1 MDRRNFLKT
10 AAAGSAAVAVGG
22 TAVLE
27 GCSGGKTGSTSAGTS
42 GIDKTDGNQGR
53 KNVNGLS
60 SRLRMSFE
68 PYELQLRHVFTVSS
82 YSRKTTPGVQV
93 RIDYQ
98 GITGYGEASM
108 PPYLGQS
115 VETVTA
121 FLRKVDLT
129 RFNDPFCL
137 EDILGYVDSL
147 SPGDSAAKAAVDI
160 ALHDLVGK
168 LLGAPWYRIWGL
180 DPSKAPDTTFTIGI
194 DTPEVVR
201 EKTRECA
208 DRFNI
213 LKVKVGLDNDKEM
226 IRTIREIT
234 DLPIAVDANQ
244 GWKDRSMAL
253 DEIYWLKENGIV
265 MVEQPMPKE
274 RIDDNAW
281 ITERSPLP
289 IFADEA
295 IQRLADIPS
304 VKGAYHGINIKLM
317 KCTGM
322 REAWKMLNYARAE
335 GMKVMIGCMTETSC
349 AVSAAAQ
356 LSPAVDFA
364 DLDGNLLIS
373 NDLFDGMKVKA
384 GRIVLPDR
392 PGIGILPIGDY
403 SL

>member
-22 TAVLE
+22 SAVLE

-42 GIDKTDGNQGR
+42 GIDKTVGNQGR

-60 SRLRMSFE
+60 SSLRMSFE

-180 DPSKAPDTTFTIGI
+180 DPVKAPDTTFTIGI

-208 DRFNI
+208 GRLNI

-274 RIDDNAW
+274 RLDDNAW

>member
-1 MDRRNFLKT
+1 M
-10 AAAGSAAVAVGG
+10 AVGG
-22 TAVLE
+22 AAVLE
-27 GCSGGKTGSTSAGTS
+27 GCSA
-42 GIDKTDGNQGR
+42 GNQGR

-129 RFNDPFCL
+129 RFSDPFCL

-180 DPSKAPDTTFTIGI
+180 DPAKAPDTTFTIGI